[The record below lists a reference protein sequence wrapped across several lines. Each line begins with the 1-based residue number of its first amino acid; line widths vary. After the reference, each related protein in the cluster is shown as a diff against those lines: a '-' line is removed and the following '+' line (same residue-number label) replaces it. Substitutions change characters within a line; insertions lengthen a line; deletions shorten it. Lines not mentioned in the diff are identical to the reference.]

1 MESKGTAMALKIKEV
16 TKLTGLSIDTIRYYE
31 RIGIVMPI
39 NRNANGIRDF
49 TQRNVMQLLFAKRMR
64 DAGLSIEALK
74 DYIDLLI
81 EDDDQTIPARK
92 ALLNEQADKLASKIN
107 HLQETLDYLRQKI
120 DRYET
125 HMRDSEKQF
134 IESD

>member
-1 MESKGTAMALKIKEV
+1 MSLKIKEV

-120 DRYET
+120 DRYES

>member
-1 MESKGTAMALKIKEV
+1 MPLKIKEV

-64 DAGLSIEALK
+64 DAGLSSRIFTLCG
-74 DYIDLLI
+74 
-81 EDDDQTIPARK
+81 RK
-92 ALLNEQADKLASKIN
+92 LGIS
-107 HLQETLDYLRQKI
+107 
-120 DRYET
+120 
-125 HMRDSEKQF
+125 
-134 IESD
+134 

>member
-1 MESKGTAMALKIKEV
+1 MPLKIKEV

>member
-1 MESKGTAMALKIKEV
+1 MESEGTAMTLKIKEV

>member
-1 MESKGTAMALKIKEV
+1 MTLKIKEV

>member
-1 MESKGTAMALKIKEV
+1 MSLKIKEV

-81 EDDDQTIPARK
+81 EDDDQTIPARRHCGCH
-92 ALLNEQADKLASKIN
+92 NTCQHDVIASGFGR
-107 HLQETLDYLRQKI
+107 HD
-120 DRYET
+120 
-125 HMRDSEKQF
+125 
-134 IESD
+134 

>member
-1 MESKGTAMALKIKEV
+1 MESKGTAMTLKIKEV

-74 DYIDLLI
+74 DYVDLLI

-92 ALLNEQADKLASKIN
+92 ALLNEQADKLANKIN
-107 HLQETLDYLRQKI
+107 HLQETLEYLRHKI
-120 DRYET
+120 DRYDT
-125 HMRDSEKQF
+125 HMRASEKQF

>member
-1 MESKGTAMALKIKEV
+1 MESKGTAMTLKIKEV